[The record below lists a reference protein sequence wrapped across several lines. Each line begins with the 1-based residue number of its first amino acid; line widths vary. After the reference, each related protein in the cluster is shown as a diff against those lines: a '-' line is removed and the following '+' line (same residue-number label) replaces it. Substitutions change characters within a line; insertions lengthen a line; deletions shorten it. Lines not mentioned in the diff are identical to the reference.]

1 MRSTTAID
9 NTVQPYLQSESAEC
23 GSACLAMVASAH
35 GLRLDLADLR
45 RRFPV
50 SLKGATLK
58 QLISQ
63 ASALG
68 FSARPLRLDLDDL
81 TKLACPCILHWDL
94 NHFVVLKRV
103 RHGHAVILDPA
114 VGERRLSMAEV
125 SAHFTGV
132 ALELAPNAE
141 FEARDAAPRLRLS
154 QLTGRVLGLPTSMV
168 QILVVALVLQFF
180 ALVSPFFSQ
189 LVVDD
194 AITSHD
200 ADLLLVLVLGFGL
213 LLVVQT
219 VIGLARS
226 WMVLLLGQTLSLQWR
241 SNVFAHLIKL
251 PPVFFEQRHLGDVVS
266 RFGSVDTIQRTLT
279 NTLIEAALDGVM
291 AVAALAMMVWY
302 APSLAAVVTVA
313 VLLYGLLRW
322 ALYRPLREASAE
334 RLLLAARENTHFLET
349 VRALV
354 PLKLF
359 GREDERRARWQNLVV
374 DVQNR
379 DLRTARMNIGFN
391 TANGLIFGLENLAVF
406 WLGAH
411 LVMQSQTP
419 SNSGTVATFTV
430 GMLFAFVAYKLQFT
444 QRVST
449 LINNL
454 VELKMLGLHAERLA
468 DIVLTPREEDAA
480 VEHDLSHLEPSLEV
494 RNLSFRYGEGEPWV
508 LRNANFR
515 VEPGQSVAVTG
526 PSGCGKTTLLKLMLG
541 LLTPTEGEVLY
552 GGIPVRQLGLS
563 NLRRKIGTVMQEDVL
578 LTGSLLDNIA
588 CFDTVPDAARVQA
601 CAQLAQIHAEI
612 VKMPMGYQT
621 LVGDLG
627 SGLSGGQKQRL
638 LLARALYKQ
647 PGVLAL
653 DEATSHLDIGNERA
667 VTQALSALPLTRLII
682 AHRPETI
689 AGAQRVVLVRDGAVM
704 ELMREVNA
712 PAGMRTGP
720 TLEAG

>member
-1 MRSTTAID
+1 MI
-9 NTVQPYLQSESAEC
+9 
-23 GSACLAMVASAH
+23 ASAH
-35 GLRLDLADLR
+35 NLRIDLADLR

-63 ASALG
+63 AGALG
-68 FSARPLRLDLDDL
+68 FSARPLRLDLGDL
-81 TKLACPCILHWDL
+81 DKLACPCILHWDL

-103 RHGHAVILDPA
+103 RRGHAVILDPA

-132 ALELAPNAE
+132 ALELTPNAE
-141 FEARDAAPRLRLS
+141 FETRDARRRLRLS
-154 QLTGRVLGLPTSMV
+154 QLTGRVLGLPASMA
-168 QILVVALVLQFF
+168 QILAVALVLQLF
-180 ALVSPFFSQ
+180 ALVSPLFSQ

-213 LLVVQT
+213 LLIVQT

-266 RFGSVDTIQRTLT
+266 RFGAVETIQRTLT
-279 NTLIEAALDGVM
+279 NTLIEAVLDGVM
-291 AVAALAMMVWY
+291 ALAALAMMVWY
-302 APSLAAVVTVA
+302 APSLAAVVTAA

-334 RLLLAARENTHFLET
+334 RLMLAARENTHFLET

-359 GREDERRARWQNLVV
+359 GREDERRARWQNLAV

-379 DLRTARMNIGFN
+379 DLRTARLNIAFN

-419 SNSGTVATFTV
+419 SGSGTAAVFTV
-430 GMLFAFVAYKLQFT
+430 GMLFAFVSYKLQFT
-444 QRVST
+444 QRIAT

-468 DIVLTPREEDAA
+468 DIVLTPREEEA
-480 VEHDLSHLEPSLEV
+480 VAEHDLSHLEPSLEV

-508 LRNANFR
+508 LRNASFR
-515 VEPGQSVAVTG
+515 VEAGQSVAVTG

-541 LLTPTEGEVLY
+541 LLAPTEGEVLY
-552 GGIPVRQLGLS
+552 GGVPVRQLGLS

-647 PGVLAL
+647 PGILAL

-689 AGAQRVVLVRDGAVM
+689 AGAQRVVLVREGAVM
-704 ELMREVNA
+704 ELMREVHA
-712 PAGMRTGP
+712 PAGGRTGQP
-720 TLEAG
+720 VEAG

>member
-1 MRSTTAID
+1 
-9 NTVQPYLQSESAEC
+9 
-23 GSACLAMVASAH
+23 MVASAH
-35 GLRLDLADLR
+35 NLRLDLADLR

-63 ASALG
+63 ASTLG

-103 RHGHAVILDPA
+103 RRGHAVILDPA

-132 ALELAPNAE
+132 ALELSPNAE

-154 QLTGRVLGLPTSMV
+154 QLTGRVLGLPASMA

-213 LLVVQT
+213 LLIVQT

-266 RFGSVDTIQRTLT
+266 RFGSIDTIQRTLT

-291 AVAALAMMVWY
+291 AVAALGMMIWY
-302 APSLAAVVTVA
+302 APSLAVVVTGA

-322 ALYRPLREASAE
+322 ALYRPLRDASAE

-379 DLRTARMNIGFN
+379 DLRTARMNIAFN
-391 TANGLIFGLENLAVF
+391 SANGLIFGLENLAVF

-419 SNSGTVATFTV
+419 SNGGAVATFTV
-430 GMLFAFVAYKLQFT
+430 GMLFAFVSYKLQFT

-480 VEHDLSHLEPSLEV
+480 AEHDLSHLEPSLEV

-508 LRNANFR
+508 LRNASFK

-588 CFDTVPDAARVQA
+588 CFDTVPDADRVQA

-667 VTQALSALPLTRLII
+667 VTQALGTLPLTRLII

-704 ELMREVNA
+704 ELMHEVHAA
-712 PAGMRTGP
+712 PGVRTEQPLQAG
-720 TLEAG
+720 